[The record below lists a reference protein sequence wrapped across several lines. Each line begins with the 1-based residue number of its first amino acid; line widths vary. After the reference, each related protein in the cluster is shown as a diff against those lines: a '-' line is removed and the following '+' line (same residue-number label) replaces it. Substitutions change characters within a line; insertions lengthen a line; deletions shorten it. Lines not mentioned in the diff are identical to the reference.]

1 MTIRRVG
8 KGDEKTWLTAVQQ
21 LISVEDREGELI
33 SEAELSK
40 ALNDSRCYLY
50 LAFMDSSIAGLA
62 NAYRLPNV
70 EAGGE
75 MVYLYDIEVAQSF
88 RKKGIGSALIK
99 QLITDC
105 QEDDVD
111 FIWAG
116 TERKNLAARK
126 TFEAT
131 GANLEGDAYVEY
143 EWDLED

>member
-1 MTIRRVG
+1 MIRRLR
-8 KGDEKTWLTAVQQ
+8 KGDEKRWLAAVQE
-21 LISVEDREGELI
+21 LISAEDREGELI
-33 SEAELSK
+33 SESELSK
-40 ALNDSRCYLY
+40 ALEDSRCYLY
-50 LAFMDSSIAGLA
+50 LAFIDSSIVGLA
-62 NAYRLPNV
+62 NAFRFPNV

-99 QLITDC
+99 QLMNDC
-105 QEDDVD
+105 KEDDVD

-131 GANLEGDAYVEY
+131 AATLEGDAYVEY